1 MFYPESKSKFSK
13 ENFKNP
19 SKFYRAAPFWAW
31 NTKLDKEELKRQ
43 IEIFKEM
50 GFGGFHIHSRVGMA
64 TPYLSKDFFSLVKA
78 CNKKG
83 KQEDLLTYLY
93 DEDRWP
99 SGSAGGFVTEHEE
112 YRQMYLKFRTTPIE
126 DSIPVAIYDLKFNT
140 DNTFVYKRR
149 ETEDFVENEIWYAYI
164 EKEPVGNGWFNNQ
177 CYVDVLSKDAIAK
190 FIEVTHGAYK
200 ENLEKEFGKSAPS
213 IFTDEPQ
220 YTRINVFDHKNDD
233 FMLPWTPS
241 FEEAYTEKYGADIF
255 ETLPEIFF
263 EKKGDYSQ
271 TRYNYYELVASF
283 FATNYFDQYGKW
295 CEENNIAMTGHVLGE
310 ESLLSQTISVGDA
323 MRDYLGFTMP
333 GIDML
338 MNGYEFTT
346 AKQAQSVSRQKGAEG
361 VLCELDGVTNW
372 DFDFRGHKLHGDWQA
387 ALGVTLRV
395 PHLSWV
401 SMNGEAKRDYPSSI
415 NYQAA
420 WYKKYHLIE
429 DYFAR
434 VNTILTRGKADVK
447 VAILHPIRNL
457 WLTLG
462 TYDNTHQKVEE
473 ICKEFR
479 KLTERLVKNHIDF
492 DFVSESNFEKQN
504 VHFNNGKFVVDKAEY
519 DVLIIPEMLTLK
531 STTVEVLKTVKEQ
544 KGRVI
549 AFGDSPKYMDGKR
562 SIVPNELYKL
572 FERKSYGIEKIVDTI
587 EEYRDFAIKENG
599 VLSNDYCAQ
608 MRVDEDDKW
617 LFIAKAVETDK
628 NDLSSH
634 KLTVK
639 IKGEYVPSEYN
650 CQNGEVYSVKY
661 SVEDGF
667 TNVYL
672 EVFAQDS
679 VMLRLAK
686 VLDDDKTERMQKVL
700 DFETLVPEENKYTLL
715 SDNVF
720 LIDKA
725 SFKLDDGE
733 FEPVCDI
740 LRKDNELCRRIG
752 IKQRGE
758 GSAQPWVNLKEPKP
772 EHKITLKCEIVSKF
786 RCKDV
791 VLALENAT
799 DCTITFNGKPVDN
812 TPIGWYVDK
821 CIQKVNLGVVKKG
834 VNTLVVEMP
843 FGINTCTE
851 NMYLLGNFGVYDS
864 ENPYI
869 DKLPKTLKFGDISS
883 QGLLFYSDNLEYHL
897 KGVNAKQLH
906 IPSYKGGLVEVFS
919 DEESLGEVIYS
930 PYVIDVE
937 GKKDLTLRL
946 YGTRINTF
954 GQLHNVK
961 HDKFGWFGPES
972 WRTTGDEWTDFY
984 LPWEQGILETPK
996 IK

>member
-1 MFYPESKSKFSK
+1 MFYPESKK
-13 ENFKNP
+13 EFFKEVFKNP
-19 SKFYRAAPFWAW
+19 GKNYRATPFWAW

-43 IEIFKEM
+43 IEVFKEM

-64 TPYLSKDFFSLVKA
+64 TPYLSKDFFSLVKV

-83 KQEDLLTYLY
+83 KQEDMLTYLY

-99 SGSAGGFVTEHEE
+99 SGAAGGFVTQHEE

-126 DSIPVAIYDLKFNT
+126 DSVPVAIYDLKFNL
-140 DNTFVYKRR
+140 DNTFVYKKR
-149 ETEDFVENEIWYAYI
+149 ESEDLVENEIWYAYV
-164 EKEPVGNGWFNNQ
+164 EREPAGNGWFNNQ
-177 CYVDVLSKDAIAK
+177 CYVDVLSKKAIAK
-190 FIEVTHGAYK
+190 FLDVTHNAYK
-200 ENLEKEFGKSAPS
+200 ENLQKEFSKSIPS

-220 YTRINVFDHKNDD
+220 YTRVNVFDHNNDN
-233 FMLPWTPS
+233 FMLPWTDG
-241 FEEAYTEKYGADIF
+241 FDKMYLEKYGADIF

-271 TRYNYYELVASF
+271 TRYNYYDLVAQT
-283 FATNYFDQYGKW
+283 FAENFFDQYGKW
-295 CEENNIAMTGHVLGE
+295 CDDNNIAMTGHVLGE
-310 ESLLSQTISVGDA
+310 QSLLSQTLSVGDA
-323 MRDYLGFTMP
+323 MRDYVGFTMP

-346 AKQAQSVSRQKGAEG
+346 AKQVQSVSRQKGAEG

-401 SMNGEAKRDYPSSI
+401 SMNGEAKRDYPASI

-434 VNTILTRGKADVK
+434 VNSILTRGKADVK
-447 VAILHPIRNL
+447 VAVLHPIRNL

-462 TYDNTHQKVEE
+462 TYDNTHLKVEE
-473 ICKEFR
+473 ICKEFS

-504 VHFNNGKFVVDKAEY
+504 VHFANGKFVVDKMEY

-549 AFGDSPKYMDGKR
+549 AFGNSPKYMDGKR

-572 FERKSYGIEKIVDTI
+572 FETKPYGIEKIVDAI
-587 EEYRDFAIKENG
+587 EEYRDYGIRENG
-599 VLSNDYCAQ
+599 VLVNDYCAQ
-608 MRVDEDDKW
+608 MRVDGDDKW
-617 LFIAKAVETDK
+617 LFIAKAVQADRE
-628 NDLSSH
+628 DLSMR

-639 IKGEYVPSEYN
+639 IKGEYVPSLYN
-650 CQNGEVYSVKY
+650 CENGEVYSVKY

-679 VMLRLAK
+679 IMLRLAK
-686 VLDDDKTERMQKVL
+686 VLDDEKCEPLNKTV
-700 DFETLVPEENKYTLL
+700 DFTTPVQDENKYTLCD
-715 SDNVF
+715 DNVY
-720 LIDKA
+720 LIDRA

-733 FEPVCDI
+733 FEEVCDI
-740 LRKDNELCRRIG
+740 LRKDNELCGRIG

-758 GSAQPWVNLKEPKP
+758 GAAQPWVNSKKNKP
-772 EHKITLKCEIVSKF
+772 THKITLKCEFTSKI
-786 RCKDV
+786 RYKDA
-791 VLALENAT
+791 VLAIENAK
-799 DCTITFNGKPVDN
+799 DCTITFNKKLVDN
-812 TPIGWYVDK
+812 TAIGWYVDK
-821 CIQKVNLGVVKKG
+821 CIDKVALGVIKKG
-834 VNTLVVEMP
+834 VNTLIVEMP
-843 FGINTCTE
+843 FGESTYTE
-851 NMYLLGNFGVYDS
+851 YMYILGKFGVYDA

-883 QGLLFYSDNLEYHL
+883 QGLLFYGDNLEYHL
-897 KGVNAKQLH
+897 KGVSGERLH
-906 IPSYKGGLVEVFS
+906 IPSYKGGLVEVLS
-919 DEESLGEVIYS
+919 GEERLGEIIYS
-930 PYVIDVE
+930 PYVVDIS
-937 GKKDLTLRL
+937 GKKDITLKF

-954 GQLHNVK
+954 GQLHNTL
-961 HDKFGWFGPES
+961 HDKYGWFGSQS
-972 WRTTGDEWTDFY
+972 WRTYGDEWTDKY
-984 LPWEQGILETPK
+984 LPWEQGILKTPM